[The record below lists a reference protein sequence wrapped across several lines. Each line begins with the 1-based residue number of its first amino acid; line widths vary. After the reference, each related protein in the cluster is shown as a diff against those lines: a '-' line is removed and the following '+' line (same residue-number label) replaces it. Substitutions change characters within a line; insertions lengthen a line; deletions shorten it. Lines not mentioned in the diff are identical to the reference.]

1 MADYTMQECMDLIS
15 GAISTQNFGYLRSG
29 NLNHIIPSGGIQHN
43 VLYDRGNVI
52 ANHEVTDNWSITMY
66 FTESQYIVFNCTN
79 NNGRIEYDCDFY
91 KNDEIYHYSEEGTPT
106 ITIGG
111 SGYFNPSATQ
121 QSIFAWWSAAGYSV
135 SIIKRVYSGG
145 NVDNAM
151 IGLGL
156 IPNIYD
162 EDVTYPKSTPVLL
175 SDEAMISYI
184 LIPMI
189 SSTNLSDTSLDLN
202 AFYHYFED
210 FSVVEIE
217 YDDGDNNSTGGGGGM
232 YEGRNDAMLIPPLPT
247 LSALSTGMVSLY
259 TPTAAQMNDIKN
271 WLWSDDFFD
280 NIVKNYA
287 SPFENIIGLYL
298 SPVTLPSAASTF
310 VIGNVNSTLSVNK
323 VSAGYIE
330 KNCGSVSVKKFYNSF
345 ADYDNYRSFKC
356 YLPYYGIVDLSTD
369 DFMGGSLSV
378 TYHIDTFTG
387 AATAYIVSTRSGV
400 PHILHQYGTNI
411 YVQIPFSGVNMMSFF
426 GQTLSASSSI
436 VASGMNGNLLG
447 MTQGVM
453 GLVNAHPTYGGSRGV
468 GSTSGFMSIQ
478 YPYLI
483 ECRSIRDMPQNYSKY
498 EGIPLNKYKRVG
510 DLSGFTTFDSVHVNI
525 SSATDSEKTE
535 IERILKEGVIL

>member
-1 MADYTMQECMDLIS
+1 MVDYTAQDCWDLMS
-15 GAISTQNFGYLRSG
+15 GALNTQNFGYLRSG
-29 NLNHIIPSGGIQHN
+29 DLRHITTGTTQHN
-43 VLYDRGNVI
+43 ILYDRGSVI
-52 ANHEVTDNWSITMY
+52 ANHEVTDSWTITIY

-79 NNGRIEYDCDFY
+79 NNGRLEYDCTFY
-91 KNDEIYHYSEEGTPT
+91 KDNAVYEYSEEGSAP

-111 SGYFNPSATQ
+111 AGFFIPSASQ
-121 QSIFAWWSAAGYSV
+121 QSIFAWWNTAGYSV
-135 SIIKRVYSGG
+135 SFVTRAYSGEP
-145 NVDNAM
+145 NYN
-151 IGLGL
+151 IELGLAL

-162 EDVTYPKSTPVLL
+162 EDTLYPKEIPVML
-175 SDEAMISYI
+175 SDEQMISYAI
-184 LIPMI
+184 IPMI
-189 SSTNLSDTSLDLN
+189 TANAATDTGLDKN

-210 FSVVEIE
+210 FSVAEIE
-217 YDDGDNNSTGGGGGM
+217 YDDGDNNPTGGGGGM
-232 YEGRNDAMLIPPLPT
+232 YEGRNDAMVVPPLPT

-259 TPTAAQMNDIKN
+259 TPTSAQMNDIAQ
-271 WLWSDDFFD
+271 WLWSDDFYD
-280 NIVKNYA
+280 NILKNFSSA
-287 SPFENIIGLYL
+287 FDNIIGLYI
-298 SPVTLPSAASTF
+298 SPVTLPSASSTF
-310 VIGNVNSTLSVNK
+310 VIGNVNSTLPVNK

-510 DLSGFTTFDSVHVNI
+510 DLSGFTMFDSVHVNI

>member
-1 MADYTMQECMDLIS
+1 MADYTSQDCYTLVETAVNS
-15 GAISTQNFGYLRSG
+15 SNFGYMRTGEVVKIFGTNDSH
-29 NLNHIIPSGGIQHN
+29 NII
-43 VLYDRGNVI
+43 YDRGSVI
-52 ANHEVTDNWSITMY
+52 SNHLMGESWS
-66 FTESQYIVFNCTN
+66 ESIQFAEGQYIVINCDYS
-79 NNGRIEYDCDFY
+79 NGRLNFNSKFY
-91 KNDEIYHYSEEGTPT
+91 KNGVEYEYSEGGGVVTL
-106 ITIGG
+106 GG
-111 SGYFNPSATQ
+111 SGFFTPSTAG
-121 QSIFAWWSAAGYSV
+121 SIAAWINQAGYSV
-135 SIIKRVYSGG
+135 SIIKSYSTGDT
-145 NVDNAM
+145 NFYNPH
-151 IGLGL
+151 ISIGL
-156 IPNIYD
+156 IPNLYN
-162 EDVTYPKSTPVLL
+162 EDTTYPKDIALELIDEELISWVEIPLL
-175 SDEAMISYI
+175 WNTDWDTVS
-184 LIPMI
+184 
-189 SSTNLSDTSLDLN
+189 LSNN

-210 FSVVEIE
+210 YAVAEIE
-217 YDDGDNNSTGGGGGM
+217 YDEGDNNPTGGGGGA
-232 YEGRNDAMLIPPLPT
+232 YEGRNDAMVVPPLPS

-259 TPTAAQMNDIKN
+259 TPTSVQMNDIAQ
-271 WLWSDDFFD
+271 WLWSDDFYD
-280 NIVKNYA
+280 NILKNFSSA
-287 SPFENIIGLYL
+287 FDNIIGLYI

-310 VIGNVNSTLSVNK
+310 IIGNVNSEIAVNK

-369 DFMGGSLSV
+369 DFMGGSLAV

-387 AATAYIVSTRSGV
+387 AATIYIVSTRSGV

-411 YVQIPFSGVNMMSFF
+411 YSQIPFSGVNMMNYFA
-426 GQTLSASSSI
+426 QTLSASSSI